1 MKIIALL
8 NESIPHF
15 ITASFTHIL
24 ATTWSGF
31 QVYSIYQFRQD
42 LRQTTSKA
50 ESCGVNLCRTIGLN
64 GMLRTYGPVT
74 E

>member
-1 MKIIALL
+1 MTITVLL
-8 NESIPHF
+8 NESIPHL
-15 ITASFTHIL
+15 ITTFFTHIL

-50 ESCGVNLCRTIGLN
+50 ESTSAELLVS
-64 GMLRTYGPVT
+64 T
-74 E
+74 ECC